1 MKTTLASLF
10 SAVVLL
16 FSTGAAFAQQSAQWT
31 TDYSKALAQA
41 KAENKVVLLDFTGS
55 DWCGWCMKM
64 KADTLDQP
72 QFKHYAAKNL
82 VLVELDFP
90 RQKTLP
96 EPLKQQNQQLAVQ
109 FQVRGYPCFVL
120 VDATG
125 KELGRQGGYL
135 EGGPAAFIAKLNNFH
150 KPATA
155 NGGNG
160 SGWTTSGSWGSSWST
175 GSGSK

>member
-10 SAVVLL
+10 ATAVLL
-16 FSTGAAFAQQSAQWT
+16 FSTGVAFAQSAQWT

-41 KAENKVVLLDFTGS
+41 KTENKVVLLDFTGS

-90 RQKTLP
+90 HQKTLP
-96 EPLKQQNQQLAVQ
+96 EPLKQQNHELAKQ
-109 FQVRGYPCFVL
+109 FQVHGYPCFVL

-135 EGGPAAFIAKLNNFH
+135 EGGPAAFIAKLNTFH
-150 KPATA
+150 KPATT
-155 NGGNG
+155 
-160 SGWTTSGSWGSSWST
+160 SGDGWGTSGSWGSSWST